1 MKNKKTLLAAAVLVI
16 ILIALGLFRGIASSG
31 GKDSSADSAGEEK
44 AKAIAVTVV
53 HGDGSEKVFEYDTDE
68 TYLAPVLTEEGL
80 VEGTEGQY
88 GLFITTVDGEE
99 ADESKEEWWCITE
112 DGEPSSVSASE
123 LEIEDGDKFELTMT
137 VGY

>member
-16 ILIALGLFRGIASSG
+16 ILIALGLFRGISSSG
-31 GKDSSADSAGEEK
+31 GKDSGADSVGEEK

>member
-80 VEGTEGQY
+80 VEGQY

-123 LEIEDGDKFELTMT
+123 LEIEDGDQFELTMT